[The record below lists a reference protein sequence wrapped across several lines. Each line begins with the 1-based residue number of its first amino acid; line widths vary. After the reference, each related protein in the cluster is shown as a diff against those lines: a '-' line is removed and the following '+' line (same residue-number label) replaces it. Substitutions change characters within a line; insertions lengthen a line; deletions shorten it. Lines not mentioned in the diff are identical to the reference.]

1 MGGRVQPATLRPAR
15 VASLDVLPVFFALS
29 GRRAVV
35 AGSGDAVAWKAELLA
50 AAGADVSVFA
60 PEPGEALV
68 ALAGQE
74 PRVVLLRRTW
84 QPGDL
89 AGAALA
95 VAEGHD
101 PAVAAAFHAAA
112 RAVGAPCNVI
122 DRPDHCDF
130 QFGTVVNRSPVVIG
144 ISTAGAAPVLGQ
156 AIRRRIE
163 AILPADIG
171 RWAAAAKAYRSR
183 MAQAVADPLRRRMI
197 WSRFTDRVF
206 APRLPGAA
214 APRLDDGLESAAGE
228 DAGVTL
234 VGAGP
239 GSSELLTFAAVRALQ
254 LADVILYDALVGPE
268 VLQLARREAERI
280 DVGKRAGRHSC
291 RQDTIITQ
299 MIDLARAGR
308 RVVRLKSG
316 DPMIF
321 GRAAE
326 EIDAL
331 RDAGVRVD
339 VVPGITAGLA
349 LAARLGASLT
359 DRRKTH
365 SVRFVTGHGKDGGL
379 PADMDWRG
387 LADPATTL
395 LFYMAG
401 RTAGPLSCQ
410 LIAAG
415 LPPHTPAVAAAGLG
429 TANEQIECC
438 NLVELGKLVV
448 KLGPDQPIIIGI
460 GTAFTRATAATGALI
475 LDVQTENIDSH
486 PASRGNVA
494 SEPA

>member
-1 MGGRVQPATLRPAR
+1 MGGRVHPAAQHPAR
-15 VASLDVLPVFFALS
+15 MASLDVLPVFFTLS
-29 GRRAVV
+29 GRRVVV
-35 AGSGDAVAWKAELLA
+35 AGNGDAAVWKAELLA
-50 AAGADVSVFA
+50 AAGAEVSVFA
-60 PEPGEALV
+60 PEPNEALV

-74 PRVVLLRRTW
+74 PRVILLRRAW
-84 QPGDL
+84 RPADL

-95 VAEGHD
+95 IAEGHD
-101 PAVAAAFHAAA
+101 AVAAAAFHAAA
-112 RAVGAPCNVI
+112 HAAGAPCNVI
-122 DRPDHCDF
+122 DRPDYCDF

-171 RWAAAAKAYRSR
+171 KWAAAAKAFRAR
-183 MAQAVADPLRRRMI
+183 FAEAVVSPLARRMV
-197 WSRFTDRVF
+197 WSRFAERVF
-206 APRLPGAA
+206 ASRPIGGEPQ
-214 APRLDDGLESAAGE
+214 LDDLLSNAGGE
-228 DAGVTL
+228 EAGVTL

-239 GSSELLTFAAVRALQ
+239 GGTEFLTFGAVHALQ
-254 LADVILYDALVGPE
+254 TADVILYDALVGAE
-268 VLQLARREAERI
+268 VLELARREAERI

-291 RQDTIITQ
+291 RQDEIIVQ
-299 MIDLARAGR
+299 MIDLARAGK

-331 RDAGVRVD
+331 REAGIAVE

-359 DRRKTH
+359 DRRRAH

-379 PADMDWRG
+379 PVDMDWSG

-395 LFYMAG
+395 VFYMAA
-401 RTAGPLSCQ
+401 RTAGELAHRLMAEGLS
-410 LIAAG
+410 AD
-415 LPPHTPAVAAAGLG
+415 TPIVAAAALG
-429 TANEQIECC
+429 TANEQIVRGSLDETER
-438 NLVELGKLVV
+438 LVAELGPG
-448 KLGPDQPIIIGI
+448 GPAIIGVGAVFACPRNASSPVLG
-460 GTAFTRATAATGALI
+460 GTIAQAA
-475 LDVQTENIDSH
+475 H
-486 PASRGNVA
+486 
-494 SEPA
+494 